1 MLAARLT
8 SASHSVLRWRPVKR
22 HCVSTSLQARLLTV
36 QAQAYC
42 DVATTASPLK
52 YDDAMLVEVLRDC
65 TTIAMV
71 GASPKWQRPSFF
83 AMKYLQQ
90 KGYRVVPI
98 NPAVPSGSEI
108 LGEQCYA
115 SLHDLPVELAKQI
128 VMVDIFRN
136 SEAAGAITDEALA
149 TLLPHGALKC
159 VWMQLGV
166 RNDDAAARAS
176 AAGLHVV
183 MDRCPKIEFSRL
195 FGELGTHGIDTGVIS
210 SRRRYPGRP
219 PPAGRRPCLEL
230 GSSAGFETRAI
241 HAGAAPD
248 PVSGARGTPIHQST
262 AFVFDDVD
270 HAASLFNLQTFG
282 NVYGRLSNPTTV
294 RAKTVQLV
302 HHLWTKR

>member
-1 MLAARLT
+1 MLT
-8 SASHSVLRWRPVKR
+8 
-22 HCVSTSLQARLLTV
+22 
-36 QAQAYC
+36 
-42 DVATTASPLK
+42 
-52 YDDAMLVEVLRDC
+52 EVLRDC

-98 NPAVPSGSEI
+98 NPVVEPGEII
-108 LGEQCYA
+108 LGEPCYP
-115 SLHDLPVELAKQI
+115 SLEDLPEALAKEI

-136 SEAAGAITDEALA
+136 SAAAAAITDDAIA

-166 RNDDAAARAS
+166 RNDEAAARAE
-176 AAGLHVV
+176 AAGLQVV

-230 GSSAGFETRAI
+230 GASAGFETRAI

-248 PVSGARGTPIHQST
+248 PASGARGTPIHQST

-282 NVYGRLSNPTTV
+282 AETAFWDSFSSCLS
-294 RAKTVQLV
+294 RACLGNLIVFYLKNSSYNI
-302 HHLWTKR
+302 

>member
-1 MLAARLT
+1 
-8 SASHSVLRWRPVKR
+8 
-22 HCVSTSLQARLLTV
+22 
-36 QAQAYC
+36 
-42 DVATTASPLK
+42 
-52 YDDAMLVEVLRDC
+52 MLVEVLRDC

-98 NPAVPSGSEI
+98 NPVVPPGQVI
-108 LGEQCYA
+108 LGEECYA
-115 SLHDLPVELAKQI
+115 SLADLPTDLAKQI

-136 SEAAGAITDEALA
+136 SEAAAAITDEAIE
-149 TLLPHGALKC
+149 LLQPHGVLKC

-166 RNDDAAARAS
+166 RNDDAAARAT
-176 AAGLHVV
+176 AAGLQVV

-195 FGELGTHGIDTGVIS
+195 FGELGTHGIDSKVIS

-219 PPAGRRPCLEL
+219 PPPGRRPCLEL
-230 GSSAGFETRAI
+230 GGTAGFETRAI

-248 PVSGARGTPIHQST
+248 PSTGARGTPIHQST

-294 RAKTVQLV
+294 RPTSTTAFVRLCIQIRSVIHSFRASLV
-302 HHLWTKR
+302 VFRPALL